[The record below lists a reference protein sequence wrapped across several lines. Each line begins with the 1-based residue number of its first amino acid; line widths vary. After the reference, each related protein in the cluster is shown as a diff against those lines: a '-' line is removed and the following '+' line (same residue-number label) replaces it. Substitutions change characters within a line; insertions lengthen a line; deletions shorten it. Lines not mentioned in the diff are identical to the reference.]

1 MQAEKSACNTGEFV
15 VKTSELYLKTGVKTL
30 GGQEQARNFDKP
42 ADKNGFDSVG
52 DANLTVSGALN

>member
-1 MQAEKSACNTGEFV
+1 M
-15 VKTSELYLKTGVKTL
+15 KTSELYLKTGVKTL